1 MMRGLV
7 CLALATAIL
16 PAAGMAQTEAV
27 AAAAAPDAGRYA
39 LAKEV
44 VALIMPE
51 DQREAMMR
59 AMMTGVMANMRD
71 GIRQMLAGQKLNDAQ
86 RSVIARF
93 IDEQNKLSQ
102 DQAIAALPAL
112 LDAMAKAY
120 ARQFSTT
127 ELNDLKAFFT
137 SASGQAYI
145 RKSPTM
151 MADPDIAAVQRQMM
165 ESSMKRLPADM
176 TKMVEELKQAASA
189 DKK

>member
-7 CLALATAIL
+7 SMALATAIL

-86 RSVIARF
+86 RSVIAR
-93 IDEQNKLSQ
+93 
-102 DQAIAALPAL
+102 
-112 LDAMAKAY
+112 
-120 ARQFSTT
+120 
-127 ELNDLKAFFT
+127 
-137 SASGQAYI
+137 
-145 RKSPTM
+145 
-151 MADPDIAAVQRQMM
+151 
-165 ESSMKRLPADM
+165 
-176 TKMVEELKQAASA
+176 
-189 DKK
+189 